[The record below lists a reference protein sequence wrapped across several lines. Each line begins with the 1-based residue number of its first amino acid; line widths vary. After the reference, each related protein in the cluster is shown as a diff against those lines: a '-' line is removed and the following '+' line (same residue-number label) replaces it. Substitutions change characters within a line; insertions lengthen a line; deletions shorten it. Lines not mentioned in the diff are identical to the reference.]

1 MIVSSAEI
9 NKDFVKEMPIVKHN
23 AKNLL
28 HNYEFQETQTTDER
42 SNILVTLPL
51 PTAGQADEL
60 LSTSGV
66 VGGNGTREF
75 PEFAPSITPDLHRTP
90 SMEVTI
96 PHMDKPYQS
105 RSTSFPSSDSR
116 TSYTLDNARG
126 VFSSSVTGTMD
137 LHADYT
143 RDYQGFTEDHVGNST
158 AYWNL
163 TQTDISWNGTSVYN
177 LTGLISNNSNTYE
190 DVNVPQA
197 ITAGVVLGNHN
208 MASLIFMQIKCYLAI
223 IRKRCTYESVSVS
236 INICP

>member
-1 MIVSSAEI
+1 MLRLTRT
-9 NKDFVKEMPIVKHN
+9 FVKEMPIVKHN
-23 AKNLL
+23 ATNPLDD
-28 HNYEFQETQTTDER
+28 YDFQEAENTEKGSD
-42 SNILVTLPL
+42 IVVTLPL
-51 PTAGQADEL
+51 PKARQADEL

-75 PEFAPSITPDLHRTP
+75 PEFAQSITRDLHRTP
-90 SMEVTI
+90 SSEVTI

-105 RSTSFPSSDSR
+105 HSTSFPSSDSTT
-116 TSYTLDNARG
+116 TSYTLDNARE

-137 LHADYT
+137 LHTDYT
-143 RDYQGFTEDHVGNST
+143 RDYQGFTQDHVGNST

-163 TQTDISWNGTSVYN
+163 TQTDISWNSTSVFN

-190 DVNVPQA
+190 DVNLAQA
-197 ITAGVVLGNHN
+197 ITAGVVLGNHIV
-208 MASLIFMQIKCYLAI
+208 ASLIFMKIKCYLAI